1 MKTVKRYMALAIVF
15 LPIVAGVLLLIVDF
29 DTVKATWLSIGGAI
43 ICIGAGLVLG
53 HFFDNKHMLP
63 E

>member
-1 MKTVKRYMALAIVF
+1 MALAIVF
-15 LPIVAGVLLLIVDF
+15 LLIVAGVLLLIVDF

-43 ICIGAGLVLG
+43 ICITIGLVLG
-53 HFFDNKHMLP
+53 HVFDNKNLLP

>member
-1 MKTVKRYMALAIVF
+1 MKTVKRYIALCLVF
-15 LPIVAGVLLLIVDF
+15 IPIVAGVLLLIVDF

-53 HFFDNKHMLP
+53 HVFDRKKLLP